1 MPSTCADIGCANR
14 GGQDLGISYHRFPLN
29 DPELLKA
36 WMEKLPCRDWKLS
49 RWSKLCSL
57 HFADNCFYQLN
68 NKTYLRQ
75 GSVPTVFSS
84 PASKTKRSPRKRS
97 RSRSDEAFLLCQR
110 PKHRHRSHPPERQP
124 GSTTDQP
131 TPGEAQAAA
140 GSGSSVEL
148 VTSPSQAT
156 TSETPPEAVF
166 MRRNTSFGDHSYAA
180 VSPRLQRVLAT
191 SRHKL
196 QKARKLLKQAKKKI
210 NRKTARIRKLN
221 TLLRELRTRLPKPAV
236 DILDNAFTNTMRN
249 LVLKRVRHNKNAC
262 TEDVRK
268 FALTLHFYSA
278 KAYSFLR
285 KHVKLPHPST
295 LRKWAAVVDA
305 RPGFTQQSFEKVAQE
320 AQKGPLFVSLM
331 VDEMG
336 IKRQTDW
343 DGKEVVGYCDLG
355 HGIIRNDCVTFA
367 KHALVFLAVAVNR
380 NWKIPLGYALID
392 GLDGN
397 ARANLVRE
405 YIIKLKDAGAKCI
418 SVTCDGTNCNITM
431 LTALG
436 VRFAQPMKSWFTH
449 PSDPTSRV
457 HAVLDACHMLK
468 LMRNLLAEKGC
479 IRDGAGKVVAWRY
492 LAALDN
498 LQQQEGLH
506 AANKL
511 RKQHIDFERQKMKV
525 SLAAQTLSR
534 SVSCALLFCKE
545 KGIQGFEGAE
555 ATAKFA
561 AAVDDI
567 FDLTNSCHPL
577 GRGSKCPIRASN
589 QVTIL
594 ERIEQ
599 ASRYLRA
606 LKDVT
611 GKPLSQGARKTPVLG
626 FLLVLDSIKGLAE
639 DLVWSPS
646 PPLRCLLTRK
656 LSQDHLE
663 LFFATVRNRTG
674 NNNNPTALEFRSNKT
689 ASATP
694 VSLECTC
701 ASEELGG
708 LLSLVLQAPRRL
720 RALRPVSV
728 LLDDRREPPLVCT
741 ERRRGCSGS
750 ATRWTSGSYVS
761 KGDTTCEWVHK
772 SIPKLPPRESATS
785 SSRKLLAGEL
795 PAQGGWNSA
804 FWHSS
809 TAPKDQQDCQC
820 DTGLIGVHMCVRR
833 AWRSAQ
839 PRLACTKE
847 AASFASLQ
855 CAAGRPT

>member
-1 MPSTCADIGCANR
+1 
-14 GGQDLGISYHRFPLN
+14 
-29 DPELLKA
+29 
-36 WMEKLPCRDWKLS
+36 
-49 RWSKLCSL
+49 
-57 HFADNCFYQLN
+57 
-68 NKTYLRQ
+68 
-75 GSVPTVFSS
+75 
-84 PASKTKRSPRKRS
+84 
-97 RSRSDEAFLLCQR
+97 
-110 PKHRHRSHPPERQP
+110 
-124 GSTTDQP
+124 
-131 TPGEAQAAA
+131 
-140 GSGSSVEL
+140 
-148 VTSPSQAT
+148 
-156 TSETPPEAVF
+156 

-479 IRDGAGKVVAWRY
+479 IIDGAGKVVAWRY

-674 NNNNPTALEFRSNKT
+674 NNNNPTALEFR
-689 ASATP
+689 
-694 VSLECTC
+694 
-701 ASEELGG
+701 
-708 LLSLVLQAPRRL
+708 
-720 RALRPVSV
+720 V

-750 ATRWTSGSYVS
+750 ATRWTCGSYVS

-772 SIPKLPPRESATS
+772 SIPKLPPRESATP

-820 DTGLIGVHMCVRR
+820 DHI
-833 AWRSAQ
+833 
-839 PRLACTKE
+839 
-847 AASFASLQ
+847 
-855 CAAGRPT
+855 

>member
-1 MPSTCADIGCANR
+1 
-14 GGQDLGISYHRFPLN
+14 
-29 DPELLKA
+29 
-36 WMEKLPCRDWKLS
+36 
-49 RWSKLCSL
+49 
-57 HFADNCFYQLN
+57 
-68 NKTYLRQ
+68 
-75 GSVPTVFSS
+75 
-84 PASKTKRSPRKRS
+84 
-97 RSRSDEAFLLCQR
+97 
-110 PKHRHRSHPPERQP
+110 
-124 GSTTDQP
+124 
-131 TPGEAQAAA
+131 
-140 GSGSSVEL
+140 
-148 VTSPSQAT
+148 
-156 TSETPPEAVF
+156 

-180 VSPRLQRVLAT
+180 VSPRLHRVLAT

-236 DILDNAFTNTMRN
+236 DILDNAFTNAMRN

-278 KAYSFLR
+278 NAYSFLQTDI
-285 KHVKLPHPST
+285 KLPHPST
-295 LRKWAAVVDA
+295 LQKWAAVVDA
-305 RPGFTQQSFEKVAQE
+305 RPGFTQQSFDKVALE
-320 AQKGPLFVSLM
+320 AQKGPLFVNLM

-355 HGIIRNDCVTFA
+355 HGIIRNDCVRFA
-367 KHALVFLAVAVNR
+367 KHTLVFLAVAVNR

-405 YIIKLKDAGAKCI
+405 YIIKLKDAGAKRI
-418 SVTCDGTNCNITM
+418 SVTCDGTNCNITV

-436 VRFAQPMKSWFTH
+436 VRFAEPMKSWFTH

-468 LMRNLLAEKGC
+468 LMRNLLAERGTC
-479 IRDGAGKVVAWRY
+479 IREGAGKVVAWRY

-589 QVTIL
+589 LVTIL

-611 GKPLSQGARKTPVLG
+611 GKPLSQGGRKTPVLG

-663 LFFATVRNRTG
+663 LFLATARNRTG
-674 NNNNPTALEFRSNKT
+674 AAWKI
-689 ASATP
+689 
-694 VSLECTC
+694 ECTQ
-701 ASEELGG
+701 ALLLPHFRGEEE
-708 LLSLVLQAPRRL
+708 SLHTLKMGEGT
-720 RALRPVSV
+720 RAFTIHCIAKKS
-728 LLDDRREPPLVCT
+728 C
-741 ERRRGCSGS
+741 RG
-750 ATRWTSGSYVS
+750 V
-761 KGDTTCEWVHK
+761 
-772 SIPKLPPRESATS
+772 
-785 SSRKLLAGEL
+785 
-795 PAQGGWNSA
+795 
-804 FWHSS
+804 
-809 TAPKDQQDCQC
+809 
-820 DTGLIGVHMCVRR
+820 
-833 AWRSAQ
+833 
-839 PRLACTKE
+839 
-847 AASFASLQ
+847 
-855 CAAGRPT
+855 

>member
-1 MPSTCADIGCANR
+1 
-14 GGQDLGISYHRFPLN
+14 
-29 DPELLKA
+29 
-36 WMEKLPCRDWKLS
+36 
-49 RWSKLCSL
+49 
-57 HFADNCFYQLN
+57 
-68 NKTYLRQ
+68 
-75 GSVPTVFSS
+75 
-84 PASKTKRSPRKRS
+84 
-97 RSRSDEAFLLCQR
+97 
-110 PKHRHRSHPPERQP
+110 
-124 GSTTDQP
+124 
-131 TPGEAQAAA
+131 
-140 GSGSSVEL
+140 
-148 VTSPSQAT
+148 
-156 TSETPPEAVF
+156 

-689 ASATP
+689 ASADTCLIGVHMCVRRAWSSAQP
-694 VSLECTC
+694 RLASTKEAASFASL
-701 ASEELGG
+701 
-708 LLSLVLQAPRRL
+708 
-720 RALRPVSV
+720 SV

-750 ATRWTSGSYVS
+750 ATRWTCGSYVS

-809 TAPKDQQDCQC
+809 TAPKVQQDCQC

-847 AASFASLQ
+847 AARRPSSVLLDDRREPPLVCTERRRGCSGSATRWTCGSYVSKGDTTCEWVHKSIPKLPPRESATSSSRKLLAGELPAQGGWNSAFWHSSTAPKVQQDCQCDTGLIGVHMCVRRAWRSAQPRLASTKEAASFASLQ

>member
-1 MPSTCADIGCANR
+1 
-14 GGQDLGISYHRFPLN
+14 
-29 DPELLKA
+29 
-36 WMEKLPCRDWKLS
+36 
-49 RWSKLCSL
+49 
-57 HFADNCFYQLN
+57 
-68 NKTYLRQ
+68 
-75 GSVPTVFSS
+75 
-84 PASKTKRSPRKRS
+84 
-97 RSRSDEAFLLCQR
+97 
-110 PKHRHRSHPPERQP
+110 
-124 GSTTDQP
+124 
-131 TPGEAQAAA
+131 
-140 GSGSSVEL
+140 
-148 VTSPSQAT
+148 
-156 TSETPPEAVF
+156 

-567 FDLTNSCHPL
+567 FDLTNS
-577 GRGSKCPIRASN
+577 SIR
-589 QVTIL
+589 Q
-594 ERIEQ
+594 Q
-599 ASRYLRA
+599 QY
-606 LKDVT
+606 
-611 GKPLSQGARKTPVLG
+611 
-626 FLLVLDSIKGLAE
+626 
-639 DLVWSPS
+639 
-646 PPLRCLLTRK
+646 
-656 LSQDHLE
+656 
-663 LFFATVRNRTG
+663 
-674 NNNNPTALEFRSNKT
+674 
-689 ASATP
+689 
-694 VSLECTC
+694 
-701 ASEELGG
+701 
-708 LLSLVLQAPRRL
+708 
-720 RALRPVSV
+720 
-728 LLDDRREPPLVCT
+728 
-741 ERRRGCSGS
+741 SG
-750 ATRWTSGSYVS
+750 
-761 KGDTTCEWVHK
+761 H
-772 SIPKLPPRESATS
+772 
-785 SSRKLLAGEL
+785 
-795 PAQGGWNSA
+795 
-804 FWHSS
+804 
-809 TAPKDQQDCQC
+809 
-820 DTGLIGVHMCVRR
+820 
-833 AWRSAQ
+833 
-839 PRLACTKE
+839 
-847 AASFASLQ
+847 
-855 CAAGRPT
+855 

>member
-1 MPSTCADIGCANR
+1 MAVP
-14 GGQDLGISYHRFPLN
+14 RFPLN

-36 WMEKLPCRDWKLS
+36 WMEKLPCRDWKIS

-57 HFADNCFYQLN
+57 HFADNCLYQLN

-97 RSRSDEAFLLCQR
+97 RSQSDEAFLLCQR
-110 PKHRHRSHPPERQP
+110 PKHRHR
-124 GSTTDQP
+124 
-131 TPGEAQAAA
+131 
-140 GSGSSVEL
+140 
-148 VTSPSQAT
+148 
-156 TSETPPEAVF
+156 
-166 MRRNTSFGDHSYAA
+166 
-180 VSPRLQRVLAT
+180 VLST

-221 TLLRELRTRLPKPAV
+221 TLLL
-236 DILDNAFTNTMRN
+236 
-249 LVLKRVRHNKNAC
+249 
-262 TEDVRK
+262 
-268 FALTLHFYSA
+268 
-278 KAYSFLR
+278 
-285 KHVKLPHPST
+285 
-295 LRKWAAVVDA
+295 
-305 RPGFTQQSFEKVAQE
+305 
-320 AQKGPLFVSLM
+320 
-331 VDEMG
+331 
-336 IKRQTDW
+336 
-343 DGKEVVGYCDLG
+343 
-355 HGIIRNDCVTFA
+355 
-367 KHALVFLAVAVNR
+367 NR

-436 VRFAQPMKSWFTH
+436 VRFAQQMKSWFAH
-449 PSDPTSRV
+449 PSDPNSRV

-479 IRDGAGKVVAWRY
+479 IRDGAGRVVAWRY

-534 SVSCALLFCKE
+534 
-545 KGIQGFEGAE
+545 
-555 ATAKFA
+555 
-561 AAVDDI
+561 
-567 FDLTNSCHPL
+567 
-577 GRGSKCPIRASN
+577 N

-626 FLLVLDSIKGLAE
+626 FLLVLDSITGLAE

-646 PPLRCLLTRK
+646 PALRCLLTRK

-674 NNNNPTALEFRSNKT
+674 NNNNPTALEFRSAYRKCLLANVLPSTCGNCQVDGTKT
-689 ASATP
+689 LLVSSSAQHQQDQRRAEDARGEEASSI
-694 VSLECTC
+694 VSYKPLSEFAECVVEYIAGNVAVNFAKITKC
-701 ASEELGG
+701 PECSKIALLTRAKCDLILIKDAGG
-708 LLSLVLQAPRRL
+708 LHSPSQDILGLCKIGEKVLRRHFDKAAKEGRNWLQKLQTEAMAIIFMTPLFKRFDHLFLAQTIDSHSHCAIMVKTMLEYFFKL
-720 RALRPVSV
+720 RI
-728 LLDDRREPPLVCT
+728 
-741 ERRRGCSGS
+741 
-750 ATRWTSGSYVS
+750 
-761 KGDTTCEWVHK
+761 H
-772 SIPKLPPRESATS
+772 
-785 SSRKLLAGEL
+785 
-795 PAQGGWNSA
+795 
-804 FWHSS
+804 
-809 TAPKDQQDCQC
+809 
-820 DTGLIGVHMCVRR
+820 HMCRQQSAAERGRTVR
-833 AWRSAQ
+833 Q
-839 PRLACTKE
+839 FLTKLVI
-847 AASFASLQ
+847 FR
-855 CAAGRPT
+855 GY